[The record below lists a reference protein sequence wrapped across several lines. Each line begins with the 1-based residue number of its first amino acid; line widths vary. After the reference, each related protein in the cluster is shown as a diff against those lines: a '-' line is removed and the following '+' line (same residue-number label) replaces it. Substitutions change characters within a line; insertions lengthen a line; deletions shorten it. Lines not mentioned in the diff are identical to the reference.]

1 MAVNTMALY
10 LEVINLY
17 AKATVIKD
25 YKEISTRMQGR
36 HNNNWMDE
44 LEYQLAILEVELG
57 KFDAMLLWILTHE
70 IQSSIPGRVLAG
82 KEHQIEYNRVRSD
95 KLLEID
101 DKKEEMVNLQA
112 CIDGP
117 TIIVTKVMP
126 TLPDITKVDVQSVA
140 RTSEAIRLREEK
152 ENTKDD
158 IEDVEEQ
165 INVLMAPVDKLSYEN
180 LALGRSIETQ
190 MKSLSYTIALINRN
204 DEYFK
209 RDSWEHAMANQPG
222 TTPPYDQYVFVMDYS
237 FLTPDV
243 EAQYVASI
251 PILETSIAND
261 KATATNLIIAH
272 DDLLATVQPDI
283 DTLNALL

>member
-1 MAVNTMALY
+1 MGSTSLALY
-10 LEVINLY
+10 NAHLRVIALFNEVALI
-17 AKATVIKD
+17 KASQGTTT
-25 YKEISTRMQGR
+25 SMLLTHNTR
-36 HNNNWMDE
+36 WMDE
-44 LEYQLAILEVELG
+44 LVYELSLLKVELS
-57 KFDAMLLWILTHE
+57 DYEAMLLWLNTNDIHLGL
-70 IQSSIPGRVLAG
+70 Q
-82 KEHQIEYNRVRSD
+82 EYGLLRAD
-95 KLLEID
+95 KRLEIID
-101 DKKEEMVNLQA
+101 KEEDIRILQEK
-112 CIDGP
+112 IDRP
-117 TIIVTKVMP
+117 SPIVTSALP
-126 TLPDITKVDVQSVA
+126 TSAEITTVGGQSVA

-158 IEDVEEQ
+158 IEDVKEQ

-222 TTPPYDQYVFVMDYS
+222 TTPPYDQYNFVMDYY